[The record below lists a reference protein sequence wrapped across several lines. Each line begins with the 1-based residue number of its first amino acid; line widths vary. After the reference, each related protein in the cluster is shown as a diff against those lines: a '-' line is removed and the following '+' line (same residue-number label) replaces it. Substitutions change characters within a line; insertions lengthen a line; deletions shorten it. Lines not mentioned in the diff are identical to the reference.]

1 MNLINYEKGSIFSSI
16 FKIFNAIIV
25 TIMLLPE
32 RLKVILEQQK
42 ILEEKRIFRLLPD
55 VKIFVC

>member
-1 MNLINYEKGSIFSSI
+1 
-16 FKIFNAIIV
+16 
-25 TIMLLPE
+25 
-32 RLKVILEQQK
+32 VILEQQK